1 MTMPKLNYCPGTLSE
16 GHNTYNRTA
25 LKRVFNGRK
34 VSHILPYC
42 APNSDEDTDE
52 LFTDNRK
59 RLSISGVQEKF
70 SVIQEKNTLRLI
82 REGEQGTHIL
92 KPIPGAG
99 KNPEQMPANEHLT
112 MQIAR
117 QLFGI
122 ETAENALI
130 FFKNGAPAYI
140 TKRFDVYDDHSKR
153 AQEDFATL
161 GELTPQ
167 THGENYKYEGIYLYL
182 FQLMKKYVPAYAVEA
197 PKLFKLILFNYL
209 MSNGDAHYKNFSL
222 SETSFGDFKLSP
234 AYDLLNSRLHIADRD
249 FALSEGLLP
258 PKYTKGNIRAQFMTL
273 GQMVEIPQKQID
285 KIIKN
290 LTEQQDKVR
299 NMVKR
304 SYLSDRF
311 KRYYEQAYLTRLN
324 KLLRL

>member
-16 GHNTYNRTA
+16 GHNTFSRTA

-34 VSHILPYC
+34 VNHVLSYV

-70 SVIQEKNTLRLI
+70 SVIQEKTILRLI

-117 QLFGI
+117 QVFGI

-130 FFKNGAPAYI
+130 FFKNAAPAYI
-140 TKRFDVYDDHSKR
+140 TKRFDVNDDHSKR

-167 THGENYKYEGIYLYL
+167 THGENYKYEGNYLYL

-222 SETSFGDFKLSP
+222 IETSFGDFKLSP
-234 AYDLLNSRLHIADRD
+234 AYDLLNSRIHIDDRD
-249 FALSEGLLP
+249 FALSDGLLP
-258 PKYTKGNIRAQFMTL
+258 PKHTKGKIRAQFVTL
-273 GQMVEIPQKQID
+273 GQMAEIPQQQID
-285 KIIKN
+285 KTLKDLILHKK
-290 LTEQQDKVR
+290 EVR
-299 NMVKR
+299 GMIKR

-311 KRYYEQAYLTRLN
+311 KRNYEQAYLTRLN
-324 KLLRL
+324 KLLRP

>member
-16 GHNTYNRTA
+16 GHNTYSRTA

-34 VSHILPYC
+34 VNHVLSYV
-42 APNSDEDTDE
+42 APNSDEDTDQ

-70 SVIQEKNTLRLI
+70 SVIQEKNILRLI
-82 REGEQGTHIL
+82 GEGEQGTHIL

-99 KNPEQMPANEHLT
+99 KNPEQMPANEHVT

-117 QLFGI
+117 QIFGI

-167 THGENYKYEGIYLYL
+167 THGENYKYEGNYLYL

-222 SETSFGDFKLSP
+222 IETSFGDFKLSP
-234 AYDLLNSRLHIADRD
+234 AYDLLNSRIHIDDRD
-249 FALSEGLLP
+249 FALSDGLLP
-258 PKYTKGNIRAQFMTL
+258 PKHTKGNIRAQFMTL
-273 GQMVEIPQKQID
+273 GQMAEIPQQQID
-285 KIIKN
+285 KTLKDLTVHKN
-290 LTEQQDKVR
+290 EVR
-299 NMVKR
+299 GMIKR
-304 SYLSDRF
+304 SFLSDRF
-311 KRYYEQAYLTRLN
+311 KRNYEQAYLTRLN
-324 KLLRL
+324 KLLRP